1 MPTPRDSKAL
11 AQSTVPRTDKL
22 AVERTLL
29 SNERTFLAYFRTA
42 VVFLS
47 SGLAVL
53 GLELFQNVRYVA
65 VLLIVLSPPILAF
78 GLWRYA
84 RVRNR
89 TLRYLSE

>member
-1 MPTPRDSKAL
+1 MPTPRDSQAL

-29 SNERTFLAYFRTA
+29 SNERTFLAYFRTG

-53 GLELFQNVRYVA
+53 GLEMFQNVRYVA
-65 VLLIVLSPPILAF
+65 VLLIALAPPIFAF
-78 GLWRYA
+78 GFWRYA
-84 RVRNR
+84 RLRKR